1 MSRPPVLTRTP
12 TEEHTCTEPAGCVH
26 PVTLRRASR
35 RRPAAHRQPGLR
47 AVGLDYQQT
56 VMSPAVPQQSPPS
69 VGGKP
74 HVPNKLQPTRKYH
87 KHLPLQTLTI
97 YYHKFIAIS
106 LKDTLVISNMH
117 VPTESQSV
125 ERNTLASYS
134 GKSPTQI

>member
-1 MSRPPVLTRTP
+1 MRSLATGLKLEAMTRPPVLTRTP

-26 PVTLRRASR
+26 PVTLRRALR

-74 HVPNKLQPTRKYH
+74 PPPTSYSQHGSTKNIYH
-87 KHLPLQTLTI
+87 YRPSHILPQI
-97 YYHKFIAIS
+97 Y
-106 LKDTLVISNMH
+106 
-117 VPTESQSV
+117 
-125 ERNTLASYS
+125 RNTLKRYA
-134 GKSPTQI
+134 GDIQHACPN